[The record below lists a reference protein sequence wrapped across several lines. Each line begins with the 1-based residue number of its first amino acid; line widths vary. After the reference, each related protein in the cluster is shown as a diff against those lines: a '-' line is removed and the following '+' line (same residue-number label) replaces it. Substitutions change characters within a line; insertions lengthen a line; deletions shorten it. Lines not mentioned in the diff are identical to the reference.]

1 MGKMIGV
8 EGADEPLCVT
18 IEAAPPIGYDRQ
30 LNCQYWGVTS
40 DERYAVEFRARADG
54 PRMIS

>member
-1 MGKMIGV
+1 MIGV